1 MDCWIQV
8 FEQDDVRTVRVAGR
22 MEQAHVP
29 DLLNACAAAPG
40 RVSVDLTDVVSADL
54 VAVNALGRIRD
65 AGAELVGVP
74 TYIQF
79 KLDSLAAKT
88 RRRGV

>member
-1 MDCWIQV
+1 
-8 FEQDDVRTVRVAGR
+8 

-29 DLLNACAAAPG
+29 DLLAACTSAPG
-40 RVSVDLTDVVSADL
+40 CVRVDLTDVLSADV
-54 VAVNALGRIRD
+54 VAMNALGRIRD

-79 KLDSLAAKT
+79 KLDSLAAKP
-88 RRRGV
+88 RRSGV